1 MSRTPR
7 AAATPEETR
16 ARIIAVAEES
26 FRRVGYAKTTVADI
40 AQALEMSP
48 ANVYRF
54 FPSKAAIN
62 DAILM
67 RMLSEIEELAWKQ
80 ARRSG
85 PALDRIEMIG
95 LETHRFCRNNCLHEQ
110 RLHDMVAAGFE
121 ENWPSIKRFVERF
134 EAILEG
140 VVREGLA
147 AGEIVALEPAEIT
160 RAIKTMLAPF
170 MHPVIIAQCAD
181 DDLEGDLRRVMR
193 MLRRAVAVPPPAGE
207 GPAPSRT

>member
-1 MSRTPR
+1 MSRPPR

-67 RMLSEIEELAWKQ
+67 RMMAEIEELAWKQ
-80 ARRSG
+80 AHRPM
-85 PALDRIEMIG
+85 PALDRIEAIG
-95 LETHRFCRNNCLHEQ
+95 LETHRFCRNNCIHQQ
-110 RLHDMVAAGFE
+110 RLHDMVTAAFD
-121 ENWPSIKRFVERF
+121 ENWPSIRRFMERY

-140 VVREGLA
+140 IVREGIA
-147 AGEIVALEPAEIT
+147 SGEIAALDPSETAQ
-160 RAIKTMLAPF
+160 AIKTVFVPF
-170 MHPVIIAQCAD
+170 IHPVLIAQCAD
-181 DDLEGDLRRVMR
+181 EDLEGDLRRVLR
-193 MLRRAVAVPPPAGE
+193 FLRRAIAAPPPAAGR
-207 GPAPSRT
+207 ASRG